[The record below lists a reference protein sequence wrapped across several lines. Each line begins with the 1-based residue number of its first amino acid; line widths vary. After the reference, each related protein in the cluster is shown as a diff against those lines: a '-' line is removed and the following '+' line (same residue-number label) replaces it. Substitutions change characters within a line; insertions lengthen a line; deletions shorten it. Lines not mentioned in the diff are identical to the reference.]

1 MIIQKKI
8 KQDMVSAM
16 KKKETEK
23 LGLLRVVM
31 GEFGRIGKEIDNE
44 KAIKI
49 IRNMY
54 ENAKSTDNKFEMEVL
69 DSYLPKMYSEEKV
82 RALVATI
89 VLANGYKTMKDIG
102 GVMKALSNNPD
113 AALIDKKYASAYAK
127 ELLS

>member
-1 MIIQKKI
+1 MKVQNKI

-16 KKKETEK
+16 KNKETEK

-31 GEFGRIGKEIDNE
+31 GEFSRIGKEVDDE

-54 ENAKSTDNKFEMEVL
+54 ENAKIAGNEIEMKVL
-69 DSYLPKMYSEEKV
+69 DSYLPQMYSEEKV

-89 VLANGYKTMKDIG
+89 IEAHGYKTMKDLGGIMTAIG
-102 GVMKALSNNPD
+102 KNPD

>member
-1 MIIQKKI
+1 MKVQNKI

-16 KKKETEK
+16 KNKETEK

-31 GEFGRIGKEIDNE
+31 GEFSRIGKEVDNE

-54 ENAKSTDNKFEMEVL
+54 ENAKIAGNEIEMKVL
-69 DSYLPKMYSEEKV
+69 DSYLPQMYSEEKV

-89 VLANGYKTMKDIG
+89 VLAHGYKTMKDLG
-102 GVMKALSNNPD
+102 GIMKALNNNPD
-113 AALIDKKYASAYAK
+113 ALLIDKKYASAYAK